1 MSRRGL
7 AAACAAGAV
16 AVVAVVAIKAG
27 DKPRDPSVV
36 RVELAGATSA
46 AELATGF
53 VVAPGRVVTVA
64 HVLEPDRRLVVRQ
77 GAVTRNARVLREDRR
92 NDLALLAV
100 PGLAAP
106 AFAGE
111 SARGNRLLVRRGVRT
126 TTVPASVR
134 RPIRATVRGPDWG
147 PYRRPALE
155 LAADVEL
162 GDSGA
167 PLVDSD
173 GHVAGVLFARAGNGR
188 NTAYAV
194 RASAIEPLLAR

>member
-1 MSRRGL
+1 MNRRGL
-7 AAACAAGAV
+7 AAACAVAV
-16 AVVAVVAIKAG
+16 AVVVAVMVIKAG
-27 DKPRDPSVV
+27 DNPRDPSVV

-53 VVAPGRVVTVA
+53 AVAPGRVVTVA

-77 GAVTRNARVLREDRR
+77 GGVPRGARVLREDRR

-134 RPIRATVRGPDWG
+134 GPIQATVRGPDWV
-147 PYRRPALE
+147 PYRRAALE
-155 LAADVEL
+155 LAADVDL

-167 PLVDSD
+167 PLV
-173 GHVAGVLFARAGNGR
+173 
-188 NTAYAV
+188 
-194 RASAIEPLLAR
+194 